1 MILNARFTDTNGIWL
16 IQKDRR
22 GKGVLAIPFNVF
34 HGGSLGSPSRSNYTP
49 FAF

>member
-22 GKGVLAIPFNVF
+22 GKGVLPINVF
-34 HGGSLGSPSRSNYTP
+34 HGGSLGSPSRGNYTP